1 MEDVSLYS
9 RVVMAFPSSV
19 TAQIWWVVRVPC
31 GQEEKGSVESWN
43 LLFFFFFFLDNLKED
58 FAFEDDLLSQ
68 KNLKLLFIFVGQ
80 RRNWL

>member
-9 RVVMAFPSSV
+9 WGVLAFPSSV

-31 GQEEKGSVESWN
+31 GQEEKVSVESWN
-43 LLFFFFFFLDNLKED
+43 LMFFFLDNLKED

-68 KNLKLLFIFVGQ
+68 KNLKLLFVFAGQ
-80 RRNWL
+80 RPNWL